1 MRNNN
6 RFGIQQN
13 YTFFLRGVGFRPV
26 KHRQFNYLYNVQL
39 EIKVFNNIFSLL
51 KKGNLFLI

>member
-26 KHRQFNYLYNVQL
+26 KQRQFNFLYNVQL
-39 EIKVFNNIFSLL
+39 EIKVFNNIYFRY
-51 KKGNLFLI
+51 